1 MRIVETTLNDALVLE
16 PHIYPDDRG
25 FFLESWNRREFAKVT
40 GINKEFVQD
49 NHSRSTY
56 GVLRGL
62 HYQVKMVQGKLVR
75 VVRGKIRDVI
85 VDLRRSSSTFGKWYA
100 VELSDANQ
108 RQLWIPEGFAHG
120 FIVLSDVVDL
130 LYKTTDYYSP
140 KDERTI
146 VWDDKDLSIDWGIN
160 NEDKIVLSEKDRYGK
175 CFVESEYFV

>member
-1 MRIVETTLNDALVLE
+1 MNLIKTKIEDLVILE
-16 PHIYPDDRG
+16 PAVFTDERG
-25 FFLESWNRREFAKVT
+25 YFMESYNQQK
-40 GINKEFVQD
+40 INELLGNINFVQD
-49 NHSRSTY
+49 NESKSTR